1 MKTCAKNDFY
11 TFSFPV
17 TFDLLTSNLLFDLLI
32 FSAMFP
38 KLEVSKAFLFR
49 ENRRHGM
56 DGQTGGRGATLIN
69 KNVVSELLQYL
80 NCLT

>member
-1 MKTCAKNDFY
+1 
-11 TFSFPV
+11 
-17 TFDLLTSNLLFDLLI
+17 
-32 FSAMFP
+32 MFP

-49 ENRRHGM
+49 ENRRRGTY
-56 DGQTGGRGATLIN
+56 GRTGGRGATLIN